1 MTTRTRTLAAVAA
14 ATLAL
19 AACSPPNEVPT
30 EERVVTASELSTP
43 ASIEMDESSAM
54 PTSSRHDES
63 TSASMSTGSTT
74 ATTTS
79 SATDPEA
86 LPGVINCVG
95 SPTQRPSVLNL
106 ACSGNEDRLADIVWL
121 TWDEEQATGTATRIT
136 NTCEPTCVDGK
147 EETTL
152 DVDVVLSLPRNTPQ
166 GPAFT
171 QITVDGE
178 TIAL

>member
-19 AACSPPNEVPT
+19 AACSPPNQVPT
-30 EERVVTASELSTP
+30 DERVVTATELSAP
-43 ASIEMDESSAM
+43 ASIEMDETTAM
-54 PTSSRHDES
+54 PTSAQHGES
-63 TSASMSTGSTT
+63 TSHDSTT
-74 ATTTS
+74 ATMSTMTS
-79 SATDPEA
+79 SVADPET
-86 LPGVINCVG
+86 LPGVINCV
-95 SPTQRPSVLNL
+95 STPSQRPTTLNL
-106 ACSGNEDRLADIVWL
+106 ACSGNDDRLVDIVWL

-136 NTCEPTCVDGK
+136 NTCEPTCVDGT
-147 EETTL
+147 EETTP
-152 DVDVVLSLPRNTPQ
+152 DVEVVLSLPRNTPQ